1 MQTVLGIIL
10 GVLLLVL
17 GVYIHDSLV
26 TSTVAN
32 GQLAQNNRTIVNW
45 DVVASDW
52 NSLKT
57 QAHDDWIRI
66 SSK

>member
-1 MQTVLGIIL
+1 MQVFVGIIL
-10 GVLLLVL
+10 GMALLIGAVF
-17 GVYIHDSLV
+17 ISDSLQ
-26 TSTVAN
+26 TSAVAN
-32 GQLAQNNRTIVNW
+32 GQTAQTNRTLVNW

-52 NSLKT
+52 HTLKT

>member
-1 MQTVLGIIL
+1 MQTIVGIIL
-10 GVLLLVL
+10 GALLLVL
-17 GVYIHDSLV
+17 GVYVHDSMV

-52 NSLKT
+52 DSLKT
-57 QAHDDWIRI
+57 RAHEDWTRI